1 MHSIETKPTNPLR
14 ARVVAATFAGTML
27 FAAPLFTPTADH
39 AFAASKQNAAPKED
53 VESRINTLRGQLKI
67 TPEQEPAW
75 NDVAQAMR
83 NNAKAM
89 TDLRQQQEEAI
100 DAATAPQMIDTYG
113 KTMETHAENIQK
125 FSDVF
130 QKLYD
135 GMSDAQKKTAD
146 EVFRDRVEK
155 AAAKQGSKS

>member
-1 MHSIETKPTNPLR
+1 MHSIDRKPLG
-14 ARVVAATFAGTML
+14 ARIAAATFSGTLALAMTPL
-27 FAAPLFTPTADH
+27 FAPSTDL
-39 AFAASKQNAAPKED
+39 AFAASKASKQQAPVND
-53 VESRINTLRGQLKI
+53 VESRITTLRSQLKI

-83 NNAKAM
+83 DNAKAM
-89 TDLRQQQEEAI
+89 SDLHQQQDAAI
-100 DAATAPQMIDTYG
+100 DTATAPQMIDTYG

-146 EVFRDRVEK
+146 AVFRDRVEK
-155 AAAKQGSKS
+155 AAAKQRSKS

>member
-1 MHSIETKPTNPLR
+1 MHSIDRNPLA
-14 ARVVAATFAGTML
+14 ARIAAATFAGTML
-27 FAAPLFTPTADH
+27 LATPLCASAADLAL
-39 AFAASKQNAAPKED
+39 AASKQKAPGDD
-53 VESRINTLRGQLKI
+53 VEARIKTLRAQLKI
-67 TPEQEPAW
+67 TPEQEAVW
-75 NDVAQAMR
+75 TDVAQAMR

-89 TDLRQQQEEAI
+89 TDLRQQQDAAI
-100 DAATAPQMIDTYG
+100 DTATAPQMIDTYG

-146 EVFRDRVEK
+146 AVFRDRVEK
-155 AAAKQGSKS
+155 AAAKHGSKS